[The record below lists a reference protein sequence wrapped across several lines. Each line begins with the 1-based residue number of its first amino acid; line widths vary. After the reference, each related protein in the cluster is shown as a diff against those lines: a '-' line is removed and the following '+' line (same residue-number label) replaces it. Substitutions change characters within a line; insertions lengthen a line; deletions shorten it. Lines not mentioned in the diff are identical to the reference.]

1 MMQAK
6 IQTIFLTSAG
16 AARILGVVPATV
28 RIYERLG
35 KLPAIR
41 TEGGIR
47 LFDRGEV
54 EKFASEQA
62 TRKAGAGK

>member
-1 MMQAK
+1 MMQMK
-6 IQTIFLTSAG
+6 NQDSLLTSAG
-16 AARILGVVPATV
+16 AARIIGVVPATV

-41 TEGGIR
+41 TESGIR

-54 EKFASEQA
+54 EKFAAEQA
-62 TRKAGAGK
+62 TRKAGAAK